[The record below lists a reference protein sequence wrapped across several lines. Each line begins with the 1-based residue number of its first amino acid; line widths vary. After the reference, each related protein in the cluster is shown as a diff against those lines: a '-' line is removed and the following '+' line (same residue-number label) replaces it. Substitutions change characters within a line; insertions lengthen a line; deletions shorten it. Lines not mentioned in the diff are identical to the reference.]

1 MIKIA
6 EKNIRI
12 AYLCLQS
19 TNEGQASHAHV
30 NEIIDGLRR
39 RGLQVDLF
47 EPDFA
52 GKDRP
57 RGLVSRFW
65 GYLAVQVKLIFHL
78 NRYDALYIRSHILAA
93 PTALAAKALGVPQ
106 VHEVNGPYDD
116 LITMYPWTRPFGGVV
131 KFISRR
137 IRRDIGAIIAVTPAM
152 AAWCAGD
159 CGNPRVHVI
168 PNGANTDIFR
178 PAARD
183 PQAPGGPY
191 AIFFGAFSPW
201 QGISTMLAA
210 VRLPEWPAG
219 VRLVL
224 AGDGAERSKVEAAA
238 ATCDKILYIGTKGYR
253 DLPGFVGPAC
263 VGLCVK
269 DDGGTHANTG
279 WSPLKLYEMM
289 AAGLPVIV
297 TKLPGQFELVESA
310 RAGVVIEPG
319 DPLALAKAV
328 AGIMNNPAEA
338 REMGERGHGV
348 VLREHSWDRRA
359 QDTLDVLSSVLKRDA
374 TDA

>member
-1 MIKIA
+1 MNNK
-6 EKNIRI
+6 EENTHRI

-19 TNEGQASHAHV
+19 TQEGQASFAHV
-30 NEIIDGLRR
+30 NEIISGLKR

-47 EPDFA
+47 EPFFVKK
-52 GKDRP
+52 GHL
-57 RGLVSRFW
+57 RGFIRRLW
-65 GYLAVQVKLIFHL
+65 GFLTVQLKLIAHL
-78 NRYDALYIRSHILAA
+78 NRYDAIYIRSHYLAVPA
-93 PTALAAKALGVPQ
+93 ELAAKVLGVPQ
-106 VHEVNGPYDD
+106 VHEVNGPYGD
-116 LITMYPWTRPFGGVV
+116 LFTMYPWTRPFEGII
-131 KFISRR
+131 KFVSRR
-137 IRRDIGAIIAVTPAM
+137 ILRDADAIITVTPAM
-152 AAWCAGD
+152 AAWCTQD

-183 PQAPGGPY
+183 PQAPVGSY

-210 VRLPEWPAG
+210 VHLPAWPPG
-219 VRLVL
+219 VRLVV

-238 ATCDKILYIGTKGYR
+238 AASDKILYIGTKGYR
-253 DLPGFVGPAC
+253 DLPGFVGPAS

-289 AAGLPVIV
+289 AAGIPVIV
-297 TKLPGQFELVESA
+297 TRLPGQFELVENA
-310 RAGVVIEPG
+310 QAGVVIRPG
-319 DPLALAKAV
+319 DPLALANAV
-328 AGIMNNPAEA
+328 AYIINNPVAA
-338 REMGERGHGV
+338 REMGKRGHEV

-359 QDTLDVLSSVLKRDA
+359 QDTYIVLSSILKRGAADE
-374 TDA
+374 

>member
-1 MIKIA
+1 MSQE
-6 EKNIRI
+6 EKKYRI

-19 TNEGQASHAHV
+19 TQEGHAPYAHV
-30 NEIIDGLRR
+30 NEIINGLRR
-39 RGLQVDLF
+39 RGIQVDLF
-47 EPDFA
+47 EPFIAD
-52 GKDRP
+52 KERS
-57 RGLVSRFW
+57 RGLIGRLW
-65 GYLAVQVKLIFHL
+65 GYLAVQLKLIPRL
-78 NRYDALYIRSHILAA
+78 RRYDALYMRSHTLAA
-93 PTALAAKALGVPQ
+93 PTALAAKMLRVPH
-106 VHEVNGPYDD
+106 VIEVNGPYGD
-116 LITMYPWTRPFGGVV
+116 LITMYPWTRPFGGIV

-137 IRRDIGAIIAVTPAM
+137 IRRDADAIITVTPEM
-152 AAWCAGD
+152 AAWCSRD

-178 PAARD
+178 PAVRD
-183 PQAPGGPY
+183 PQAPAGPY

-210 VRLPEWPAG
+210 VHLPEWPAG

-238 ATCDKILYIGTKGYR
+238 AASDKILYIGTKGYR
-253 DLPGFVGPAC
+253 DLPGFVGPAS

-289 AAGLPVIV
+289 AVGIPVIV
-297 TKLPGQFELVESA
+297 TNLPGQFELVEA
-310 RAGVVIEPG
+310 EQAGVVIGPG

-328 AGIMNNPAEA
+328 AAIINDPVAA
-338 REMGERGHGV
+338 REMGKRGHEV

-359 QDTLDVLSSVLKRDA
+359 QDTLDILLSILKRADA
-374 TDA
+374 DA

>member
-1 MIKIA
+1 MNNKV
-6 EKNIRI
+6 EKTKRM

-19 TNEGQASHAHV
+19 TQEGQASYAHV
-30 NEIIDGLRR
+30 NEIIGGLRR

-47 EPDFA
+47 EPVFA
-52 GKDRP
+52 EKDRP
-57 RGLVSRFW
+57 RGLISRFW
-65 GYLAVQVKLIFHL
+65 GYMAVQLKLIWRL
-78 NRYDALYIRSHILAA
+78 KRYDVLYIRSHTLAA
-93 PTALAAKALGVPQ
+93 PAAIAAKFLGVPQ
-106 VHEVNGPYDD
+106 VHEVNGPYGD

-131 KFISRR
+131 KFIVRR
-137 IRRDIGAIIAVTPAM
+137 IRRHAEALIAVTPAM

-178 PAARD
+178 PEARD
-183 PQAPGGPY
+183 PLAPAGRY

-210 VRLPEWPAG
+210 VNLPEWPAG

-224 AGDGAERSKVEAAA
+224 AGDGAERPKVEAAA
-238 ATCDKILYIGTKGYR
+238 AASDKILYIGTKGYR
-253 DLPGFVGPAC
+253 DLPGFVGPAS

-289 AAGLPVIV
+289 AVGIPVIV
-297 TKLPGQFELVESA
+297 TKLPGQFELVEA
-310 RAGVVIEPG
+310 VQAGLVIEPG
-319 DPLALAKAV
+319 DSSALAHAV
-328 AGIMNNPAEA
+328 ADIINDPAAA
-338 REMGERGHGV
+338 RDMGQRGHEV

-359 QDTLDVLSSVLKRDA
+359 QDTFDVLLSVLKRAAADE
-374 TDA
+374 

>member
-1 MIKIA
+1 MSQE
-6 EKNIRI
+6 EKKYRI

-19 TNEGQASHAHV
+19 TQEGHAPYAHV
-30 NEIIDGLRR
+30 NEIINGLRR
-39 RGLQVDLF
+39 RGIQVDLF
-47 EPDFA
+47 EPFIAD
-52 GKDRP
+52 KERS
-57 RGLVSRFW
+57 RGLIGRLW
-65 GYLAVQVKLIFHL
+65 GYLAVQLKLIPRL
-78 NRYDALYIRSHILAA
+78 SRYDALYMRSHTLAA
-93 PTALAAKALGVPQ
+93 PTALAAKMVRVPH
-106 VHEVNGPYDD
+106 VIEVNGPYGD
-116 LITMYPWTRPFGGVV
+116 LITMYPWTRPFGGIV

-137 IRRDIGAIIAVTPAM
+137 IRRDADAIITVTPEM
-152 AAWCAGD
+152 AAWCSRD

-178 PAARD
+178 PAVRD
-183 PQAPGGPY
+183 PQAPAGPY

-201 QGISTMLAA
+201 QGIATMLAA
-210 VRLPEWPAG
+210 VHLPEWPAG

-238 ATCDKILYIGTKGYR
+238 AASDKILYIGTKGYR
-253 DLPGFVGPAC
+253 DLPGFVGPAS

-289 AAGLPVIV
+289 AVGIPVIV
-297 TKLPGQFELVESA
+297 TNLPGQFELVEA
-310 RAGVVIEPG
+310 EQAGVVIGPG

-328 AGIMNNPAEA
+328 AAIINDPVAA
-338 REMGERGHGV
+338 REMGKRGHEV

-359 QDTLDVLSSVLKRDA
+359 QDTLDILLSILKRADA
-374 TDA
+374 DA

>member
-1 MIKIA
+1 MSQE
-6 EKNIRI
+6 EKKYRI

-19 TNEGQASHAHV
+19 TQEGHAPYAHV
-30 NEIIDGLRR
+30 NEIINGLRR
-39 RGLQVDLF
+39 RGIQVDLF
-47 EPDFA
+47 EPFIAD
-52 GKDRP
+52 KERS
-57 RGLVSRFW
+57 RGLIGRLW
-65 GYLAVQVKLIFHL
+65 GYLAVQLKLIPRL
-78 NRYDALYIRSHILAA
+78 SRYDALYMRSHTLAA
-93 PTALAAKALGVPQ
+93 PTALAAKMLRVPH
-106 VHEVNGPYDD
+106 VIEVNGPYGD
-116 LITMYPWTRPFGGVV
+116 LITMYPWTRPFGGIV

-137 IRRDIGAIIAVTPAM
+137 IRRDADAIITVTPEM
-152 AAWCAGD
+152 AAWCSRD

-178 PAARD
+178 PAVRD
-183 PQAPGGPY
+183 PQAPAGPY

-201 QGISTMLAA
+201 QGIATMLAA
-210 VRLPEWPAG
+210 VHLPEWPAG

-238 ATCDKILYIGTKGYR
+238 AASDKILYIGTKGYR
-253 DLPGFVGPAC
+253 DLPGFVGPAS

-289 AAGLPVIV
+289 AVGIPVIV
-297 TKLPGQFELVESA
+297 TNLPGQFELVEA
-310 RAGVVIEPG
+310 EQAGVVIGPG

-328 AGIMNNPAEA
+328 AAIINDPVAA
-338 REMGERGHGV
+338 REMGKRGHEV

-359 QDTLDVLSSVLKRDA
+359 QDTLDILLSILKRADA
-374 TDA
+374 DA